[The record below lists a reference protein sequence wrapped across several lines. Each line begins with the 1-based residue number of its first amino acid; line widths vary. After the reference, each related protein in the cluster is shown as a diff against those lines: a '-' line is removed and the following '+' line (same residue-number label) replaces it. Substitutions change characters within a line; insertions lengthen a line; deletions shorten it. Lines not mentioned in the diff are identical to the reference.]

1 MSKLKI
7 FRDERRGMRREVVID
22 WKSESEGEDGKKM
35 EGIKRGA
42 LPYVA
47 TSSYEFPN
55 NGKVS
60 LFSFSY

>member
-1 MSKLKI
+1 
-7 FRDERRGMRREVVID
+7 MRREVVID